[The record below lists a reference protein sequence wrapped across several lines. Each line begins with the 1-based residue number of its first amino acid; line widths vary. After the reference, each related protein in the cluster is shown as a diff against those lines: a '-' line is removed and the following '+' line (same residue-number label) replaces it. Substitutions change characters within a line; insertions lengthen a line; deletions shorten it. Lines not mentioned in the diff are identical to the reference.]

1 MKNSNIENIA
11 RKLAQE
17 IFQEKK
23 KLQSEGRI
31 LEFRVS
37 EVVKENIRNLHTICG
52 HSASSIERLYSE
64 NVLDEDGNPK
74 YNTDGTPVLRYSL
87 SLALIF
93 QILEELNDIEKRLEA
108 GKLDIR
114 VANKS
119 LAEKSLK
126 LDSKTIETIKLL
138 YRLDEWD
145 EFKISEVLELPVEL
159 ILEIIN
165 E

>member
-1 MKNSNIENIA
+1 MYSTIENKA

-23 KLQSEGRI
+23 KLEANGRI
-31 LEFRVS
+31 QEFRVT
-37 EVVKENIRNLHTICG
+37 EEVKENIRNLHTICG
-52 HSASSIERLYSE
+52 HPAPSIERLYSE
-64 NVLDEDGNPK
+64 HVLDEDGNLK
-74 YNTDGTPVLRYSL
+74 YNTDGTPVLRNAL
-87 SLALIF
+87 SLHLIYE
-93 QILEELNDIEKRLEA
+93 ILNESKDKGKRIEA
-108 GKLDIR
+108 AKLDIQ